1 MNKPL
6 IYKGFVIHEEY
17 AINYATGVVVNN
29 SYSNWEKLKLVL
41 DETKDYE

>member
-17 AINYATGVVVNN
+17 AINYATGVVLNN
-29 SYSNWEKLKLVL
+29 SYSDWEKLKSVL
-41 DETKDYE
+41 DEIKE